1 MQKQPSLSLGG
12 HLYQKQ
18 PSVSRK
24 KSRMPPLIDSVVPFE
39 SFRGLVS

>member
-24 KSRMPPLIDSVVPFE
+24 KSHMPPLTYAIRTDRYRE
-39 SFRGLVS
+39 

>member
-1 MQKQPSLSLGG
+1 MQKQPSLPLGG

-24 KSRMPPLIDSVVPFE
+24 KSRMPPLTYVERLMGF
-39 SFRGLVS
+39 